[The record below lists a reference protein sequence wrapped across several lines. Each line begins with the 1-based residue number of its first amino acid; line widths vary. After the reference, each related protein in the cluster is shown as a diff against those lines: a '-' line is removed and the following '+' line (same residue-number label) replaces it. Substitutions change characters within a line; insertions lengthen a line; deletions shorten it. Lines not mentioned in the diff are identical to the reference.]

1 MSDTEKNVA
10 ILLKGS
16 EIEPDGRYDFSF
28 RRVPGSKEI
37 LYRGLASQLTV
48 DPEDKNRLQAWYGDK
63 LGHCEK
69 AVLQSDFDEVKYLA
83 SFKNISTDCVVKH
96 LTNSSYELNTAEYGV
111 VILYLIG
118 TNTLNITEPKHI
130 GTKLQIVVENLAK
143 DSVIQ
148 FNPKLVIKWS
158 GSEPNFPTDANK
170 FYTITLTW
178 SGSYW
183 IGEHSIPNKDYAS
196 KAEVSACLNASVM
209 SLGYCLPAGSSS
221 VGNYDQKYALF
232 SGIAN
237 FSDDELIQIAT
248 VATNIDAI
256 KKVAASLN
264 KE

>member
-28 RRVPGSKEI
+28 RRVPGSKEVF
-37 LYRGLASQLTV
+37 YRGLASQLTV

-69 AVLQSDFDEVKYLA
+69 AILQSDFDEVKYLA
-83 SFKNISTDCVVKH
+83 AFKNISTDCVVKH
-96 LTNSSYELNTAEYGV
+96 LTNSSYELNTSEYGV
-111 VILYLIG
+111 VILNIIG
-118 TNTLNITEPKHI
+118 TNTLNITEPAHV
-130 GTKLQIVVENLAK
+130 GTKLQIVVNNLAK
-143 DSVIQ
+143 DSTIQ
-148 FNPKLVIKWS
+148 FDPKLVIKWS
-158 GSEPNFPTDANK
+158 GSEPIFPTDVNK
-170 FYTITLTW
+170 FYSITFTW
-178 SGSYW
+178 AGSYW
-183 IGEHSIPNKDYAS
+183 IGEYCSPSANPAS
-196 KAEVSACLNASVM
+196 KAEISACLNASVM

-221 VGNYDQKYALF
+221 VGEYDNKYALF

-248 VATNIDAI
+248 VATNMATI
-256 KKVAASLN
+256 KKVADSLN